1 MPIYE
6 YRCTACKARVEV
18 LVRSQ
23 TATPSCPERGD
34 YPVDEEEADK
44 DWWTTKAFSR
54 WRNDSEEAGCL
65 TPLGGTAMGGS
76 VDLD

>member
-23 TATPSCPERGD
+23 TATPSCPECGSPLTDKLFSAPHILSSQAQRPAGATCCGR
-34 YPVDEEEADK
+34 DERC
-44 DWWTTKAFSR
+44 S
-54 WRNDSEEAGCL
+54 
-65 TPLGGTAMGGS
+65 TPPCSAGGS
-76 VDLD
+76 CRHD